1 MSAHRRLAALLAV
14 ACVAVAA
21 LAWPV
26 AARADGASAPAP
38 SPPASSASDV
48 LRGLVHPPPMPVH
61 AHPPTMAAPPPPPPP
76 PEPEVMAAP
85 APPAAKALAGATGG
99 VGGAQG
105 NAWIAMSAP
114 PSQPW
119 TGRRPRVFTYVL
131 SGDVGG
137 ARYDGG
143 NERVIVARA
152 GLAALLHEVEAASAA
167 ADVDDAS
174 FALSNLFC
182 VPAPAVVPVGAA
194 GDPLLGYDFVLA
206 ANYRRAIATLLA
218 DDRPMARHLG
228 QPGPFLVA
236 FRLPVAEVRREP
248 DAAPPPGSP
257 NDVLMIDMSDA
268 PAAAIP
274 VYVSSFKSAVRRE
287 GSSGDTALAP
297 LRARFAAALVELNQ
311 ALPAIEE
318 AYAGTVKPLEA
329 GAGEGGAPGG
339 QP

>member
-1 MSAHRRLAALLAV
+1 
-14 ACVAVAA
+14 
-21 LAWPV
+21 
-26 AARADGASAPAP
+26 
-38 SPPASSASDV
+38 
-48 LRGLVHPPPMPVH
+48 
-61 AHPPTMAAPPPPPPP
+61 MAAPPPPPPP
-76 PEPEVMAAP
+76 QPEVMAAP
-85 APPAAKALAGATGG
+85 TPPAAKALAEGAGG
-99 VGGAQG
+99 VGGTRG
-105 NAWIAMSAP
+105 DTWIALSVP
-114 PSQPW
+114 PAQAW

-131 SGDVGG
+131 SGEVGG
-137 ARYDGG
+137 ASYDGG

-152 GLAALLHEVEAASAA
+152 GLAALLREVEAASAA

-174 FALSNLFC
+174 FALANLFC
-182 VPAPAVVPVGAA
+182 VPAPAAMPAGAA
-194 GDPLLGYDFVLA
+194 GDPLLGYDFVRA
-206 ANYRRAIATLLA
+206 ADYRRAIAALLA

-257 NDVLMIDMSDA
+257 NDVLMIDMSGV

-287 GSSGDTALAP
+287 GSSSDTALAP

-318 AYAGTVKPLEA
+318 AYAGTVKPFEGA
-329 GAGEGGAPGG
+329 AGEGGGA
-339 QP
+339 Q

>member
-1 MSAHRRLAALLAV
+1 
-14 ACVAVAA
+14 
-21 LAWPV
+21 
-26 AARADGASAPAP
+26 
-38 SPPASSASDV
+38 
-48 LRGLVHPPPMPVH
+48 
-61 AHPPTMAAPPPPPPP
+61 
-76 PEPEVMAAP
+76 
-85 APPAAKALAGATGG
+85 
-99 VGGAQG
+99 
-105 NAWIAMSAP
+105 
-114 PSQPW
+114 
-119 TGRRPRVFTYVL
+119 
-131 SGDVGG
+131 
-137 ARYDGG
+137 DGG

-174 FALSNLFC
+174 FALANLFC
-182 VPAPAVVPVGAA
+182 VPAPASVPVGAM
-194 GDPLLGYDFVLA
+194 GDPLVGYDFVLA
-206 ANYRRAIATLLA
+206 ANYRRAIAALLA

-257 NDVLMIDMSDA
+257 NDVLMIDMSDV

-297 LRARFAAALVELNQ
+297 LRARFAAALVDLNQ

-329 GAGEGGAPGG
+329 GAGEGDAH
-339 QP
+339 